1 MTDDDA
7 NLFDQ
12 ELVDALRAHYP
23 GREIRVSLTDAGRAV
38 GNRLGTAWFGSALAA
53 LGLAHDGSALE
64 VVMASSGQE
73 PLPAPTPIQPALAGA
88 MFGQGEAIGRI
99 SVKGTEPRCDA
110 VHRVLR
116 VPSEALLDE
125 RGEFHFVAPTSLK
138 RRVVGSAYTRVY
150 SHTPVLLDRWRQS
163 RNTRGNVTERLVRTH
178 ASPMTTVTT
187 ADEAPG
193 ARPVAWFALHWLES
207 GGAESWA
214 LESAQ
219 LAADAGYQVVITAD
233 VPAPQRLL
241 DRALAITDDVYIPS
255 NSISEEDW
263 GPFLSNLVK
272 RHRPSVVHVHHSSRA
287 YAFLP
292 ELRHGYPGVTVIDS
306 THIVEHR
313 TGGFVRQSLE
323 MSPFVDV
330 HHVIS
335 PELRDLY
342 LLDARIDRA
351 KVAYRPLTGLEAVA
365 SVEKARAD
373 GPLRIGFLGRVAPQK
388 RPFLFVELARRL
400 HRRYPGRFEFVM
412 QGSGGLSALTDAQIQ
427 RDGLGDVISR
437 RPWGPITEFMDA
449 VDVLVISSDNE
460 GLTLTSLEAEEHGVL
475 VLSSD
480 VGSQRTVIA
489 PELLVPRNPNGFL
502 KEAVTALVSL
512 ATSKAMF
519 DAARAHQSELI
530 NALREVEPASTFL
543 STKLQQ
549 LKEKN

>member
-1 MTDDDA
+1 MTDVVRSFEVELA
-7 NLFDQ
+7 EKLQ
-12 ELVDALRAHYP
+12 EQYP
-23 GREIRVSLTDAGRAV
+23 DREIRVSLTDAGRAV
-38 GNRLGTAWFGSALAA
+38 GSRLGTPWFGSALAA
-53 LGLAHDGSALE
+53 LGLAHERSALE
-64 VVMASSGQE
+64 VVIASSGQE

-99 SVKGTEPRCDA
+99 SVKGPDAQSGA
-110 VHRVLR
+110 VHRILR

-125 RGEFHFVAPTSLK
+125 RGEFHFVAPTSFK
-138 RRVVGSAYTRVY
+138 RRVVGSAYKRVY
-150 SHTPVLLDRWRQS
+150 SQAPVLLDRWRQN
-163 RNTRGNVTERLVRTH
+163 RNTRGNVTEKLVTTH
-178 ASPMTTVTT
+178 ATPMSTVTT

-193 ARPVAWFALHWLES
+193 TRPVAWFALHWLES

-219 LAADAGYQVVITAD
+219 LAADAGYRVIITAD

-241 DRALAITDDVYIPS
+241 GRALAITDDVLIPS
-255 NSISEEDW
+255 NILAEEDW
-263 GPFLSNLVK
+263 GQFLGNLVDTY
-272 RHRPSVVHVHHSSRA
+272 RPSVIHVHHSSRA

-292 ELRHGYPGVTVIDS
+292 ELRHDRPEVTVVDS

-323 MSPFVDV
+323 MSPFIDL

-342 LLDARIDRA
+342 LLDARIDPA
-351 KVAYRPLTGLEAVA
+351 KVAYRPLTSVDLVA
-365 SVEKARAD
+365 PVESTRVE

-437 RPWGPITEFMDA
+437 RPWGPIAEFMDA

-475 VLSSD
+475 VLSAD

-489 PELLVPRNPNGFL
+489 PELLVPRAPSAFL
-502 KEAVTALVSL
+502 KSAVEALVAL
-512 ATSKAMF
+512 ATSRSAF
-519 DAARAHQSELI
+519 DTARAHQSEQI
-530 NALREVEPASTFL
+530 QALREVEPASVFL
-543 STKLQQ
+543 TSQLQQ